1 MASYVITGRNRSG
14 ESVVSVNINSISQ
27 EAEVVPELDV
37 VNAVRT
43 ELAAAAAIG
52 AVVVQKYEQVVT
64 VI

>member
-27 EAEVVPELDV
+27 EGEVVPELDV
-37 VNAVRT
+37 VNAVRAQ
-43 ELAAAAAIG
+43 LAAVEAIG
-52 AVVVQKYEQVVT
+52 SVVAQKYEQVVT